1 MSVIGSHVRPPVRK
15 INGLGR
21 RASPVIVRLWLG
33 RRTYGL
39 HSSLLSWVPNTM
51 KSSLLYGRVGDFG
64 DAVTDEAP
72 YLSKDFFNLIEID
85 ANTSWR
91 AAVSSLQAP
100 ETR

>member
-1 MSVIGSHVRPPVRK
+1 
-15 INGLGR
+15 
-21 RASPVIVRLWLG
+21 
-33 RRTYGL
+33 
-39 HSSLLSWVPNTM
+39 M